1 MIKEEVSFF
10 PLCQRKI
17 LLGQKILFG
26 FKIEFLYWC
35 IYVFHHPLE
44 SVHQFMH
51 YASHF
56 FFSLFGYSMP
66 SHFAL
71 QYFYFYFF
79 FTISCISIRVNRDVT
94 SPPVNHCWG
103 WLLEMDWADI
113 QAAPLLSLHL
123 NRPVWCG
130 QRGREVMSRGNGE
143 RQSVLILTHNPTH
156 GPSVTSSSASCIWC
170 LLGRGANWVGVS
182 CLNWFKCIKEI
193 RSAVCSV
200 V

>member
-1 MIKEEVSFF
+1 MYSITLLNQSISSCIMLPISFS
-10 PLCQRKI
+10 PCLVIQCQAI
-17 LLGQKILFG
+17 LHSSIFI
-26 FKIEFLYWC
+26 FI
-35 IYVFHHPLE
+35 
-44 SVHQFMH
+44 
-51 YASHF
+51 
-56 FFSLFGYSMP
+56 
-66 SHFAL
+66 
-71 QYFYFYFF
+71 FF